1 MKKYFIEAISYF
13 EFIYEVKEVY
23 ANNMKEAKK
32 MAKEMYDNTTCRTT
46 VYTDKQWNEELQA
59 DSEKRRAD
67 FKLKRLNAIY
77 KGQIGEKR
85 LVCHRNKANHKIIY
99 SRTYPVR
106 IDLDTLRIAERKK
119 LFM

>member
-46 VYTDKQWNEELQA
+46 VYTDKHIVY
-59 DSEKRRAD
+59 
-67 FKLKRLNAIY
+67 F
-77 KGQIGEKR
+77 
-85 LVCHRNKANHKIIY
+85 
-99 SRTYPVR
+99 
-106 IDLDTLRIAERKK
+106 
-119 LFM
+119 